1 MSIAQY
7 SNITHQ
13 TNTCL
18 KSTAVKLAKGVKYVQ
33 SSLQKY
39 NNDVIDIVLVS
50 LLLTLNIFHAFF

>member
-1 MSIAQY
+1 MYAKLDFGWHYFGEMSIAQY

-33 SSLQKY
+33 SSL
-39 NNDVIDIVLVS
+39 
-50 LLLTLNIFHAFF
+50 